1 MATLAD
7 IYLDASNPGSLG
19 GIERLY
25 REAQN
30 HGFSRQQVEEYLQIE
45 AYFWTLIM
53 DDYQLTDVDRMDIDA
68 IFDEGSW
75 NLPPSPP
82 YVITDADRQ
91 DTDAILAACD
101 WDDWA
106 LEEIS
111 DIPDFSALF
120 SLTKNKERKFKK
132 FNSTEY
138 EYRVEIAALP
148 LRVPNNYCLPA
159 ALYLGKYRL
168 THDVQERTKASGNI
182 CTVKGINKLTSHARE
197 IIQLADLPLGRC
209 YDLNDLSS
217 LQHECFPEFQVKV
230 ISADHEVEVKKGDFP
245 HHFNRPENWDK
256 VLPWPEPEMYVFD
269 GLKKKDKEEFLKW
282 YAEAKACGWQFDF
295 RAEIMAYCSNDVTVL
310 RRCALKFVDDFVA
323 LTNLNPLDSITMSS
337 ACNRYYRTFH
347 LEPEKLAVLSSHGPH
362 RNRRTS
368 VQATQWL
375 EMLNRDL
382 GGRIQHGRNGKE
394 VHIGPYY
401 VDGYDAATRTVYEY
415 NGCVFHGHPECTEE
429 EDRSPF
435 SRKKMSE
442 VYEEYLDRV
451 RYLEDEKYTV
461 VTKWECEWKRE
472 RKDTDIATFL
482 SGQNLREPLN
492 PRDAFKGGRTN
503 ASRLYY
509 AVKPGEMIMHFDV
522 VSLYPF
528 VNKTKTYPIGH
539 PTIILSDFKDVKEY
553 YGLVSCKI
561 LPPPQCLYP
570 VLPATI
576 NKKLVFALCRT
587 CADTKYNDY
596 CRHSDADRC
605 IEGVWTTPELHHA
618 IDRGYTVQEV
628 YEVWH
633 WDTLEA
639 GVYAAYINKFLKIK
653 MEASGWPSWCKTN
666 QQKDDFIRQVKE
678 REGSTL
684 IRKP

>member
-1 MATLAD
+1 
-7 IYLDASNPGSLG
+7 
-19 GIERLY
+19 
-25 REAQN
+25 
-30 HGFSRQQVEEYLQIE
+30 
-45 AYFWTLIM
+45 
-53 DDYQLTDVDRMDIDA
+53 
-68 IFDEGSW
+68 
-75 NLPPSPP
+75 
-82 YVITDADRQ
+82 
-91 DTDAILAACD
+91 
-101 WDDWA
+101 
-106 LEEIS
+106 
-111 DIPDFSALF
+111 
-120 SLTKNKERKFKK
+120 
-132 FNSTEY
+132 
-138 EYRVEIAALP
+138 
-148 LRVPNNYCLPA
+148 
-159 ALYLGKYRL
+159 
-168 THDVQERTKASGNI
+168 
-182 CTVKGINKLTSHARE
+182 
-197 IIQLADLPLGRC
+197 
-209 YDLNDLSS
+209 
-217 LQHECFPEFQVKV
+217 
-230 ISADHEVEVKKGDFP
+230 
-245 HHFNRPENWDK
+245 
-256 VLPWPEPEMYVFD
+256 MYVFD

-282 YAEAKACGWQFDF
+282 HAEAKAAAGGQFDF
-295 RAEIMAYCSNDVTVL
+295 RAEIMANCSNDVTVL

-401 VDGYDAATRTVYEY
+401 VDGYDAGPRTVYEY
-415 NGCVFHGHPECTEE
+415 NGCLFHGHPECTEE

-539 PTIILSDFKDVKEY
+539 PTIILSDFKDVKDY
-553 YGLVSCKI
+553 YGMVSCKV
-561 LPPPQCLYP
+561 LPPPQRLYP

-576 NKKLVFALCRT
+576 DKKLVFALCRW
-587 CADTKYNDY
+587 CADTKNNDY
-596 CRHSDADRC
+596 CQHSDADRC
-605 IEGVWTTPELHHA
+605 LEGVWTTPEHHA
-618 IDRGYTVQEV
+618 IDRGYIVQEV
-628 YEVWH
+628 HEVWH
-633 WDTLEA
+633 WDILEA

-653 MEASGWPSWCKTN
+653 MEASGWPSWCKTQ
-666 QQKDDFIRQVKE
+666 QQKDDFICLVKE
-678 REGSTL
+678 REGIDFDPEAMIYDAGRRNVAKNCLNYLWGKQGQRDDMTMTKFVYMAKDYLDMIRSKTVEIHDVFAINEDCLMVTYSKGEDYNEGSNATNVALAAFTTANARLILLDMIERLGDRLMYYDTDSVVFLTRPGDWVPEIGSILGDWDNQLHVGESHIVKFVSCGPKVYSYETDTGRIELKAKGLTQNEYTEDILGFNEITKSFARTGQTL
-684 IRKP
+684 DFDQLKRLLDGTDSHVQIIYPEFIKRNGKTQEIKTVCLFKKLRMVYDKPVVSKRG